1 MQITKHKVVA
11 IDYTLKDDAGEV
23 VDSSENQQPLSYVHG
38 VGSLIPGLE
47 RALEGKSAGDQIQV
61 TIAPADGYGEWDE
74 DLCQEVPRKEFDDVD
89 DLQVGMQF
97 RVQAE
102 GGFLVLT
109 VTNVGDETVTVDGN
123 HALAGETLHFDVAV
137 RDVRDATDEEIEHG
151 HIHGGHGCDHGGHGC
166 DHGGCGHEH

>member
-23 VDSSENQQPLSYVHG
+23 LDSSQDQEPLTYVHG

-47 RALEGKSAGDQIQV
+47 QALEGRSAGDELQV
-61 TIAPADGYGEWDE
+61 TIAPADGYGERDE
-74 DLCQEVPRKEFDDVD
+74 ALCQEVPRKEFEGVD
-89 DLQVGMQF
+89 DLEVGMQF

-109 VTNVGDETVTVDGN
+109 VMNVGEETVTVDGN

-137 RDVRDATDEEIEHG
+137 RDVRDATDEELNHG
-151 HIHGGHGCDHGGHGC
+151 HVHGGCGCE
-166 DHGGCGHEH
+166 HGGCGHEH